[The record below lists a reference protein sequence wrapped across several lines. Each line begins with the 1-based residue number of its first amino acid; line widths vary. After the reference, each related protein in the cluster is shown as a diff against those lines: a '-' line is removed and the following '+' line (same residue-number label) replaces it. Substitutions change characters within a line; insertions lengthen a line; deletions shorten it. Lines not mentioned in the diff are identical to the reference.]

1 MKEEKMKE
9 LSRRKF
15 LRGAGASVAGLA
27 AVGGVGFIANR
38 VISPGEASAAAPP
51 FKYVKLDPNK
61 AAEMAF
67 DAYMNHGG

>member
-1 MKEEKMKE
+1 MKEEKKKD
-9 LSRRKF
+9 LSRRNF

-27 AVGGVGFIANR
+27 AVGGMGLFANR
-38 VISPGEASAAAPP
+38 VISPKEASAAAPP

-67 DAYMNHGG
+67 DAYMNKGG

>member
-1 MKEEKMKE
+1 MKEEKTKE

-27 AVGGVGFIANR
+27 AVGGMGLFANR
-38 VISPGEASAAAPP
+38 VISPGEASASDAP
-51 FKYVKLDPNK
+51 FKYVNLDPNK

-67 DAYMNHGG
+67 QAYMDHGG

>member
-1 MKEEKMKE
+1 MKEQIRSN

-27 AVGGVGFIANR
+27 AVGSMGLFANK
-38 VISPGEASAAAPP
+38 VISPGEASAANAP
-51 FKYVKLDPNK
+51 FKYVKLDPNM

-67 DAYMNHGG
+67 AAYMDKGG

>member
-1 MKEEKMKE
+1 MSEEKKAE

-27 AVGGVGFIANR
+27 AVGGMGLFANK
-38 VISPGEASAAAPP
+38 VISPGEAQAAQPP
-51 FKYVKLDPNK
+51 FKYAKLDPNK

-67 DAYMNHGG
+67 QAYMDHGG

>member
-1 MKEEKMKE
+1 MREEKQNE

-27 AVGGVGFIANR
+27 AAGGMGLFANK
-38 VISPGEASAAAPP
+38 VISPGEASAAQPP
-51 FKYVKLDPNK
+51 FKYVKLDPNR

-67 DAYMNHGG
+67 SAYMDKGG